1 MNMQARTIVKAIA
14 VATATFILASC
25 ASAPTPPEGSAA
37 ARARLSQLQANS
49 ALARHAPVEIRDAE
63 LAVVAAERIQRDAT
77 LGRHLVLMADTEVS
91 IATAWAQARQ
101 YEDQRADL
109 EREAENAR
117 LDSRTAEAN
126 QARQDATAARSAA
139 MVSES
144 QADRAR
150 NDANAAQTQADR
162 ARDDAAAARL
172 DTNIA
177 RDQTAAARRDTDV
190 ARSQTAAA
198 LQEAEDLQRQLT
210 ELEALSTDRGLVV
223 TLGDVLFETG
233 EASLKGGTTAD
244 LDTLAGFLNRYA
256 DRTVLIEGHT
266 DSIGSDSSNLNLS
279 QRRADAVMAYLV
291 SRDVVGSRLSASGM
305 GEAHPVASNDA
316 GTGRQQNR
324 RVEVIISNLAAPQ

>member
-1 MNMQARTIVKAIA
+1 MNTKLRTIVKGIA
-14 VATATFILASC
+14 AATAALVLAAC
-25 ASAPTPPEGSAA
+25 ATAPTPPEGSAA
-37 ARARLSQLQANS
+37 ARARLSELQANS

-63 LAVVAAERIQRDAT
+63 LAVAAAERTQTDAA
-77 LGRHLVLMADTEVS
+77 LGRHLVLMADSEVS

-109 EREAENAR
+109 ERAAEDAR
-117 LDSRTAEAN
+117 LASRTEEAD
-126 QARQDATAARSAA
+126 QAREDTAAARSAA
-139 MVSES
+139 MVSEN
-144 QADRAR
+144 QAQRAR
-150 NDANAAQTQADR
+150 NDASTARTQADR
-162 ARDDAAAARL
+162 ARTDAAAARV

-190 ARSQTAAA
+190 ARGQTAAA
-198 LQEAEDLQRQLT
+198 LQEAEELQRQLT

-233 EASLKGGTTAD
+233 ESSLKGGTTAD

-279 QRRADAVMAYLV
+279 QRRADAVLAYLV
-291 SRDVVGSRLSASGM
+291 SRDVVSSRLSAFGM
-305 GEAHPVASNDA
+305 GEANPVASNDA

-324 RVEVIISNLAAPQ
+324 RVEVIISNMAQ